1 MRRVAAPH
9 RVLAVALL
17 ALLGLTACEADADIA
32 VDVEPDG
39 SGEVVVTMTLDAE
52 ASAALADLR
61 DAGLAL
67 DDLSRAGW
75 SIDPP
80 ATGADGST
88 VVAGSKA
95 FGTPDQF
102 TEVMADLTGGEG
114 LFRSFELTRTSSFAR
129 VDYTVDGTI
138 DPSGGLA
145 ALADPDLEAALG
157 VPIGEMAGRLG
168 ASDADVDVRMAVS
181 LPGEVLAG
189 DDGVVDADDERVVRW
204 STRLDRSDLV
214 TVAATSSTRQVA
226 PLVLRGVAALAAVLF
241 VLVLFGQI
249 LRILRPERR
258 RRTPSRRVAPPVTVS
273 AGPDES
279 EDPVAPATSESPT
292 VVAIDGM
299 GVLYREGDDVHR
311 VLIPFARERG
321 STAPDAEIWAKSRAV
336 SLGRLTTTDFWR
348 AIGVEGEAAQLDAAY
363 VAMHQLTPG
372 VVRFLR
378 SLRARGVKVA
388 CVTNDGTGW
397 STALRRRHS
406 LEGLIDPWIVSGA
419 VGIRKPDRPIF
430 EVLRRMTGEQPGS
443 ILVIDD
449 ELDILDEAREMGY
462 RTAWFA
468 PDGDDAD
475 RRGHAILRGFG
486 SEPE

>member
-1 MRRVAAPH
+1 MTESVQLELRPSA
-9 RVLAVALL
+9 
-17 ALLGLTACEADADIA
+17 
-32 VDVEPDG
+32 
-39 SGEVVVTMTLDAE
+39 SGEVC
-52 ASAALADLR
+52 R
-61 DAGLAL
+61 
-67 DDLSRAGW
+67 
-75 SIDPP
+75 
-80 ATGADGST
+80 
-88 VVAGSKA
+88 
-95 FGTPDQF
+95 
-102 TEVMADLTGGEG
+102 
-114 LFRSFELTRTSSFAR
+114 
-129 VDYTVDGTI
+129 
-138 DPSGGLA
+138 
-145 ALADPDLEAALG
+145 
-157 VPIGEMAGRLG
+157 
-168 ASDADVDVRMAVS
+168 
-181 LPGEVLAG
+181 
-189 DDGVVDADDERVVRW
+189 
-204 STRLDRSDLV
+204 
-214 TVAATSSTRQVA
+214 
-226 PLVLRGVAALAAVLF
+226 
-241 VLVLFGQI
+241 
-249 LRILRPERR
+249 RILGELPEWFGI
-258 RRTPSRRVAPPVTVS
+258 P
-273 AGPDES
+273 ES
-279 EDPVAPATSESPT
+279 NQDYIDKADSYPT

-321 STAPDAEIWAKSRAV
+321 SVVPDAEIWAKSRAV

-348 AIGVEGEAAQLDAAY
+348 AIGVEGEAAELDAEY

-378 SLRARGVKVA
+378 ALRDRGVKVA

-419 VGIRKPDRPIF
+419 VGIRKPDGPIF

-468 PDGDDAD
+468 PDGSDDD